1 MRASTLFALTAA
13 VLIGLGIAIT
23 LRLGGFFRGTA
34 AEVRTAAPTQ
44 QVLVAARNLFAG
56 DTIQANMVR
65 VRALKSDE
73 VATFKQHQGESY
85 FLPAVPAAAA
95 LRMAKVNIEADT
107 PITRDLLT
115 EMKKPAPLNERL
127 TPEMRAVN
135 ISLPKDRC
143 AGGLIQVGEW
153 VDVFLTSTI
162 ATDEG
167 ASTRTAAIGP
177 KVRVIAKRDSL
188 WPIFAPLPKD
198 KPIEFT
204 VEMSAYRA
212 QLFEFARTKGYFSMT
227 PLPVGEQKKLE
238 AQRQDKLTAGKVGNN
253 PPVAAGIESAPTDD
267 DDEMRFA
274 ESTHENQAVTDHDL
288 VLLFGIKRKESGPPP
303 KQMVNIER
311 YSGTHRLE
319 PAVFTIDGL
328 RVSPTSLSANNGANT
343 HPTGVIGR
351 TGRYTYFP
359 HGSGGVTN
367 DPRFRN
373 GGLRVTGDSTGAGGF
388 DNGAVRFSVPDCPS
402 CKKNKY

>member
-1 MRASTLFALTAA
+1 MRASTLFAFTAA
-13 VLIGLGIAIT
+13 ILIGLVVAVGVKWS
-23 LRLGGFFRGTA
+23 GYFGRGT
-34 AEVRTAAPTQ
+34 ETVRTAGPTQ

-65 VRALKSDE
+65 VRALKGDE
-73 VATFKQHQGESY
+73 ASTFKQHQGENY

-95 LRMAKVNIEADT
+95 LRVAKVNIEADT
-107 PITRDLLT
+107 PITRDLLK
-115 EMKKPAPLNERL
+115 EMAKPLPLNERL

-153 VDVFLTSTI
+153 VDVYLTSTI

-167 ASTRTAAIGP
+167 ASTRTAAIAP

-198 KPIEFT
+198 KPIEYT
-204 VEMSAYRA
+204 VEMGAYRA
-212 QLFEFARTKGYFSMT
+212 GLLEFARTKGTLSMS
-227 PLPVGEQKKLE
+227 PLPSVEQKKLE
-238 AQRQDKLTAGKVGNN
+238 SQRQEKLTASKSGSN

-274 ESTHENQAVTDHDL
+274 EANRSNDVITDHDL
-288 VLLFGIKRKESGPPP
+288 VLLFDLKRKDSPPPP

-328 RVSPTSLSANNGANT
+328 RVNPTSLSANNGAGTNAS
-343 HPTGVIGR
+343 GVIGR

-373 GGLRVTGDSTGAGGF
+373 SGLRVNSTGGAGGF
-388 DNGAVRFSVPDCPS
+388 DNGGVRFSVPDCPS